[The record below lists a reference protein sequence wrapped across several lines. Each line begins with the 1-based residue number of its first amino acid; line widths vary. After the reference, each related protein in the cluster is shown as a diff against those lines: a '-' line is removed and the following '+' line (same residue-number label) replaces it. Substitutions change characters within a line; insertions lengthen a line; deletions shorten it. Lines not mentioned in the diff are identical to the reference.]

1 MLLVLFALVIA
12 PFVNAAASVA
22 GFSIKSGTSSKCEKM
37 QKMDMSSQQTDS
49 SSSCCDQNQ
58 NTDCKAHCQNLLLCH
73 LPVSVLLESFAFQA
87 SSMRSVQLS
96 SSQILK
102 GVFPPLDPRPPQS

>member
-12 PFVNAAASVA
+12 PFVNAGASVA
-22 GFSIKSGTSSKCEKM
+22 GFSIKSGTGSKCEKM
-37 QKMDMSSQQTDS
+37 QKMDMSSQQS
-49 SSSCCDQNQ
+49 GFSCCDQNQ
-58 NTDCKAHCQNLLLCH
+58 NTDCKAHCQNLLLSH
-73 LPVSVLLESFAFQA
+73 LPVSVLLESPAFQA
-87 SSMRSVQLS
+87 RSMRSVQLS